1 MYWEKIKRTAL
12 YTFFIL
18 LFIAAITLIAVL
30 FIDIFGLGK
39 NADDSDANKKE
50 DSHTSDTV
58 NSDSNSDSVFDT
70 NTSDSTSENP
80 LPDTESDTESDTT
93 EADTQTDSTPSVKL
107 TLYDDV
113 QIMYALYNVN
123 ARMSYTTESNIMGMI
138 YQGDSVKVSGETDNG
153 WYRVDFRGY
162 TAYIRNDLL
171 TSDAEAA
178 AVEIKAYEK
187 AVIMYASADVN
198 VRKSHSTNSE
208 ILETVKA
215 GTEVSVT
222 AETSNGWY
230 RIDYNGGVAYIK
242 SEYLSKERYS
252 EDNRSA

>member
-1 MYWEKIKRTAL
+1 MYLEKIKRTAL

-18 LFIAAITLIAVL
+18 LFIAAITLVSVL

-39 NADDSDANKKE
+39 NNDDDGAK

-58 NSDSNSDSVFDT
+58 NSDSVTVTDTGDPDSDDES
-70 NTSDSTSENP
+70 NP
-80 LPDTESDTESDTT
+80 PETEPDTESDATETDV
-93 EADTQTDSTPSVKL
+93 QTDNTSFSSVNL
-107 TLYDDV
+107 TMYDEV

-123 ARMSYTTESNIMGMI
+123 ARMSYTTKSDIMGMI

-162 TAYIRNDLL
+162 TAYIQNDLL

-178 AVEIKAYEK
+178 AVEVKAYEK
-187 AVIMYASADVN
+187 AVVMYASADVN

-252 EDNRSA
+252 EDKRSA

>member
-39 NADDSDANKKE
+39 NSDDDGANKKE
-50 DSHTSDTV
+50 DTHTSDTV
-58 NSDSNSDSVFDT
+58 NSDSNFDSESVSDE
-70 NTSDSTSENP
+70 NTSDSVSEIIH
-80 LPDTESDTESDTT
+80 PDTSPDTT
-93 EADTQTDSTPSVKL
+93 ETDVQTDSTPSVKL

-153 WYRVDFRGY
+153 WYKVDFRGY
-162 TAYIRNDLL
+162 TAYIRSDLL

-178 AVEIKAYEK
+178 EVEVKAYEK

-208 ILETVKA
+208 ILETIKA

-230 RIDYNGGVAYIK
+230 RIDHNGGVAYIK
-242 SEYLSKERYS
+242 SEYLSKKRYS